1 MIMSQSFQ
9 RALMQNNVFAWIAL
23 VTILLLSI
31 PLIAMR
37 FTSEMN
43 WSFADFV
50 LMGILLF
57 SAGSAFV
64 IVARKSP
71 RKHWAM
77 IGILLVVAVL
87 YIWAELAVGVFTELG
102 S

>member
-1 MIMSQSFQ
+1 MMNTGRQ
-9 RALMQNNVFAWIAL
+9 RLYTKNNVFAWIAL
-23 VTILLLSI
+23 ATILLLSI

-87 YIWAELAVGVFTELG
+87 YIWAELAVGVFAELG